1 MATQVQMSDNGRQLA
16 ICGELTIYGV
26 AEVKQQLWQA
36 LTSHDEL
43 DVDLAAVEEIDT
55 AGLQLL
61 LMSKRIPGRQ
71 VRYLN
76 HSPAVLQLIELSNV
90 VLGDPLVISD
100 RG

>member
-1 MATQVQMSDNGRQLA
+1 MATQIQMSDDGHQLT
-16 ICGELTIYGV
+16 ISGELTIYGV

-36 LTSHDEL
+36 LTSRDEL